1 LKESL
6 YSKKYSTGGQ
16 EEGMKRK
23 YANTKDVQSV
33 PKKFS
38 DAVLALCNFVYCPE
52 GQYLQCVAND
62 YYFDVLA
69 LCNFVYCP
77 EGQYLQRVA
86 NDHYF
91 ELSNMS
97 LKSKYM
103 PYIE

>member
-1 LKESL
+1 MCLKESL

-62 YYFDVLA
+62 HYFDAV
-69 LCNFVYCP
+69 
-77 EGQYLQRVA
+77 QYEFKVKVKAIHRVTPNA
-86 NDHYF
+86 
-91 ELSNMS
+91 
-97 LKSKYM
+97 
-103 PYIE
+103 